1 MIQQVQPVNLYIE
14 SNPNPN
20 SLKFVA
26 NFMLISD
33 GENFDFPDAESAGI
47 SPLALELFEYEY
59 VDRVFYMSNFITVT
73 KNDSVD
79 WAEVRVAIK
88 EHIKKYLESGRG
100 LFDESL
106 IAEASNSNDPEVV
119 TKIKHV
125 LDEYVK
131 PAVEMDGGAIVF
143 QSFNEGVVTVA
154 LQGSCNGCP
163 SSTITL
169 KAGIENILTT
179 MVPEVQK
186 VEAQGA

>member
-1 MIQQVQPVNLYIE
+1 MEKQAPPVNIYIE

-26 NFMLISD
+26 NFMLIPD

-47 SPLALELFEYEY
+47 SPLALQLFERPY
-59 VDRVFYMSNFITVT
+59 VTRVFYMSNFITVT
-73 KNDSVD
+73 KDDSVE
-79 WAEVRVAIK
+79 WAEVRAEIK
-88 EHIKKYLESGRG
+88 DQIKAYIESGND
-100 LFDESL
+100 LFDDTV
-106 IAEASNSNDPEVV
+106 IPAATHNDDPEVV
-119 TKIKHV
+119 VKIKGV

-143 QSFNEGVVTVA
+143 QSFDEGTVTVA

-169 KAGIENILTT
+169 KAGIENILTS
-179 MVPEVQK
+179 MVPEVKK
-186 VEAQGA
+186 VEAMPG

>member
-1 MIQQVQPVNLYIE
+1 MDTPVSLYIE

-26 NFMLISD
+26 NFMLIPE
-33 GENFDFPDAESAGI
+33 GESYDFPDPESAGN
-47 SPLALELFEYEY
+47 SPLALELFAYDFVE
-59 VDRVFYMSNFITVT
+59 RVFYMSNFVTVT
-73 KNDSVD
+73 KSDSVD
-79 WAEVRVAIK
+79 WTEVRDKIK
-88 EHIKKYLESGRG
+88 NHIKDYLESGKS
-100 LFDESL
+100 LFDDTVIESNTV
-106 IAEASNSNDPEVV
+106 SNEPEVV
-119 TKIKHV
+119 SKIKSV

-143 QSFNEGVVTVA
+143 ESFDDEGTVTVA

-179 MVPEVQK
+179 MVPEVRK
-186 VEAQGA
+186 VEATGV

>member
-1 MIQQVQPVNLYIE
+1 MTPVNLYIE

-26 NFMLISD
+26 PFMLVPEGKS
-33 GENFDFPDAESAGI
+33 FDFPDPESAGN
-47 SPLALELFEYEY
+47 SPLARELFEYDFVE
-59 VDRVFYMSNFITVT
+59 RVFYMSNFITVT
-73 KNDSVD
+73 KPESTD
-79 WAEVRVAIK
+79 WNEIRGTIK
-88 EHIKKYLESGRG
+88 DHIKNYLESGRD
-100 LFDESL
+100 LFDDTF
-106 IAEASNSNDPEVV
+106 IEAPADQDPELIGR
-119 TKIKHV
+119 IKNV

-143 QSFNEGVVTVA
+143 DSFNEGTVIVS

-179 MVPEVQK
+179 MVPEVKK
-186 VEAQGA
+186 VEAIGQ